1 MDLLIRA
8 VIRTIH
14 VAIDRRG
21 DHGMI
26 QGRIEFHHIV
36 CIPALHLNLGKL
48 SVPIRASL
56 RLIVIEII
64 LRGFRTQ
71 ILSRSLHADAR
82 DSGRDKDFLILL
94 RIEIETG
101 HIGRTDPTFFLGHDR
116 SRIHMTSHERLR
128 ETGLEINMLQG
139 RPALG

>member
-101 HIGRTDPTFFLGHDR
+101 HIGRTDQPFSLVTIEVV
-116 SRIHMTSHERLR
+116 SI
-128 ETGLEINMLQG
+128 
-139 RPALG
+139 